1 MRFFCIVAFARAE
14 AVAHRIHGQN
24 GITRMDM
31 NILKNQESRAKTKDR
46 TNSNTVI
53 ISVKRLS
60 TRLTEIMEEI
70 PFVQRSVSLLSLI
83 GG

>member
-1 MRFFCIVAFARAE
+1 
-14 AVAHRIHGQN
+14 
-24 GITRMDM
+24 M